1 MTADSQSPY
10 RVPSDPV
17 SRRLTLLTVLLVAF
31 GALTSAGCAGE
42 DVERAAD
49 DVRERT
55 EDVRRR
61 AEDARERAERVRDQ
75 AEGVRDR
82 AREVSRRLKRRVRT
96 VLEDFEQ
103 AVPAASRPLP
113 SSRAGAEESEVDRYL
128 EEVITNV
135 DGYWTD
141 TLVRAGQSEPRVG
154 FVVVP
159 VGGAAR
165 TGCQVVADETA
176 AFYCTRDDTIYIAE
190 QLASDLWKGI
200 NDDFPGQRAGYGRT
214 VGDFG
219 LAYVVAHEYAHNVQ
233 YELGFYELQ
242 PRGGGV
248 RAFELQADC
257 MAGLWGNSVYRA
269 GRIKPGD
276 VEEAMSTALA
286 AGDFDYNNE
295 QHHGTPQER
304 RAAWLLGYE
313 SGDPTRCQELVV
325 ES

>member
-1 MTADSQSPY
+1 M
-10 RVPSDPV
+10 
-17 SRRLTLLTVLLVAF
+17 SRLRSLLAVLLIALA
-31 GALTSAGCAGE
+31 ALTAAAGAGE
-42 DVERAAD
+42 DVETAAD
-49 DVRERT
+49 DVRQRAEQ
-55 EDVRRR
+55 VRRE
-61 AEDARERAERVRDQ
+61 AQEARERAERLRDR
-75 AEGVRDR
+75 AEGVGER
-82 AREVSRRLKRRVRT
+82 AREVSRRLQRRVRR
-96 VLEDFEQ
+96 VLDDFEQ
-103 AVPAASRPLP
+103 AVPTASRPLP
-113 SSRAGAEESEVDRYL
+113 ASNPQAQEGTEVTKYL
-128 EEVITNV
+128 QEVITNV
-135 DGYWTD
+135 DTYWTE
-141 TLVRAGQSEPRVG
+141 TLERAGQPEPRVG
-154 FVVVP
+154 FVVIP
-159 VGGAAR
+159 EGRAAR

-176 AFYCTRDDTIYIAE
+176 AFYCTGDDTIYISE

-200 NDDFPGQRAGYGRT
+200 NDDFPGQRAGYGRA

-286 AGDFDYNNE
+286 AGDFDYNNA

-313 SGDPTRCQELVV
+313 GGDPTRCQELVTQ
-325 ES
+325 S

>member
-1 MTADSQSPY
+1 MA
-10 RVPSDPV
+10 
-17 SRRLTLLTVLLVAF
+17 RRPTLLVLLL
-31 GALTSAGCAGE
+31 ALLCALVLGGCAGE
-42 DVERAAD
+42 DVENAAD
-49 DVRERT
+49 DVRQRAE
-55 EDVRRR
+55 EVRRQ
-61 AEDARERAERVRDQ
+61 AEGARQRAERLRDD

-82 AREVSRRLKRRVRT
+82 AREVSRRLKRRVRK
-96 VLEDFEQ
+96 VLDDFEQ
-103 AVPAASRPLP
+103 AVPTASRPLP
-113 SSRAGAEESEVDRYL
+113 TSRGETEPNEVTDYL
-128 EEVITNV
+128 QTVIRNV
-135 DGYWTD
+135 DAYWTE
-141 TLVRAGQSEPRVG
+141 TLTRAGQPEPRVG
-154 FVVVP
+154 FAIIP
-159 VGGAAR
+159 EGGAAR
-165 TGCQVVADETA
+165 TGCRVIADDSA
-176 AFYCTRDDTIYIAE
+176 AFYCTGDDTIYIAE

-200 NDDFPGQRAGYGRT
+200 NDDFPGQRAGYGRA

-276 VEEAMSTALA
+276 VEEAMNTALA
-286 AGDFDYNNE
+286 AGDFDYENA

-313 SGDPTRCQELVV
+313 SGDPSRCQELVV
-325 ES
+325 QS

>member
-1 MTADSQSPY
+1 MASVGTP
-10 RVPSDPV
+10 VVV
-17 SRRLTLLTVLLVAF
+17 SRPHTLLAILLVAF
-31 GALTSAGCAGE
+31 AALVSAGCAGE
-42 DVERAAD
+42 DVETAAD
-49 DVRERT
+49 DVRQRAEQ
-55 EDVRRR
+55 VRRQ
-61 AEDARERAERVRDQ
+61 AEGARERAERVRDQ

-82 AREVSRRLKRRVRT
+82 AREVSRRLKRRVRK
-96 VLEDFEQ
+96 VLDDFEK
-103 AVPAASRPLP
+103 AVPSASRPLP
-113 SSRAGAEESEVDRYL
+113 ASRGNTEATEGNEVTDYL
-128 EEVITNV
+128 QEVITNV
-135 DGYWTD
+135 DVYWTD
-141 TLVRAGQSEPRVG
+141 TLTRAGQPEPRVS
-154 FVVVP
+154 FVIIP
-159 VGGAAR
+159 QGGAER

-176 AFYCTRDDTIYIAE
+176 AFYCTGDDTIYIAE

-200 NDDFPGQRAGYGRT
+200 NDDFPGQRAGYGRA

-269 GRIKPGD
+269 GKIKPGD

-313 SGDPTRCQELVV
+313 SGDPSRCQELVT
-325 ES
+325 ET

>member
-1 MTADSQSPY
+1 
-10 RVPSDPV
+10 V
-17 SRRLTLLTVLLVAF
+17 SRRLIVLLVLLLA
-31 GALTSAGCAGE
+31 SAGVASGCAGE

-49 DVRERT
+49 DVRQRAEGVKRQ
-55 EDVRRR
+55 
-61 AEDARERAERVRDQ
+61 AEDARERAERVRAE

-82 AREVSRRLKRRVRT
+82 AREVSRRVKRRVRE

-103 AVPAASRPLP
+103 AVPSASRPLP
-113 SSRAGAEESEVDRYL
+113 ASGGRAAGNEVTDYL
-128 EEVITNV
+128 RKVIRNV
-135 DGYWTD
+135 DGYWTE
-141 TLVRAGQSEPRVG
+141 TLSSAGQPEPRVG
-154 FVVVP
+154 FAIIP
-159 VGGAAR
+159 RGGAAR
-165 TGCQVVADETA
+165 TGCRVVADDTA
-176 AFYCTRDDTIYIAE
+176 AFYCTGDDTIYIAE
-190 QLASDLWKGI
+190 QLATELWQGI
-200 NDDFPGQRAGYGRT
+200 NDDFPGQRAGYGRA

-242 PRGGGV
+242 PRGGSV

-269 GRIKPGD
+269 GKIKPGD

-295 QHHGTPQER
+295 QHHGTPDER

-313 SGDPTRCQELVV
+313 SGDPSRCQELVTQ
-325 ES
+325 S

>member
-1 MTADSQSPY
+1 MLRPWTFLAILVTA
-10 RVPSDPV
+10 
-17 SRRLTLLTVLLVAF
+17 LAF
-31 GALTSAGCAGE
+31 AGCAGD
-42 DVERAAD
+42 DVESAAD
-49 DVRERT
+49 DVRQRA
-55 EDVRRR
+55 EDVRRQ
-61 AEDARERAERVRDQ
+61 AEDARERARRLRDE

-82 AREVSRRLKRRVRT
+82 AREVSRRLKRRVRK
-96 VLEDFEQ
+96 VLDDFEK
-103 AVPAASRPLP
+103 AVPSASRPLP
-113 SSRAGAEESEVDRYL
+113 ASSGQTEGSEVTDYL
-128 EEVITNV
+128 QKVIRNV
-135 DGYWTD
+135 DAYWTE
-141 TLVRAGQSEPRVG
+141 TLTTAGQPEPRVG
-154 FVVVP
+154 FAIIP
-159 VGGAAR
+159 EGGAVR
-165 TGCQVVADETA
+165 TGCRVVADDAA
-176 AFYCTRDDTIYIAE
+176 AFYCTGDDTIYIAE

-200 NDDFPGQRAGYGRT
+200 NDDFPGQRAGYGRA

-242 PRGGGV
+242 PRGGSV

-269 GRIKPGD
+269 GKIKPGD

-313 SGDPTRCQELVV
+313 SGDPSRCQELVTQT
-325 ES
+325 

>member
-1 MTADSQSPY
+1 MP
-10 RVPSDPV
+10 RP
-17 SRRLTLLTVLLVAF
+17 LTLLAVLLVALV
-31 GALTSAGCAGE
+31 GAATAGCAGD

-49 DVRERT
+49 DVRQSAE
-55 EDVRRR
+55 EVRRQ
-61 AEDARERAERVRDQ
+61 AEAARERAERVRAE

-82 AREVSRRLKRRVRT
+82 AREVSRRVRRRVRE

-103 AVPAASRPLP
+103 AVPSASRPLP
-113 SSRAGAEESEVDRYL
+113 ASGGPTGEGSEVSEYL

-135 DGYWTD
+135 DAYWTE
-141 TLVRAGQSEPRVG
+141 TLTRAGQPEPRVG
-154 FVVVP
+154 FVVIP
-159 VGGAAR
+159 EGGAAR
-165 TGCQVVADETA
+165 TGCQVVADESA

-190 QLASDLWKGI
+190 RLASDVWQGI
-200 NDDFPGQRAGYGRT
+200 NDDFPGQRAGYGRA

-233 YELGFYELQ
+233 HELGFYELR

-286 AGDFDYNNE
+286 AGDFDYDNE

-313 SGDPTRCQELVV
+313 SGDPSRCHELVTQ
-325 ES
+325 S